1 MFKILQEKLWILEAK
16 VDEIRS
22 HFYNKKMKALY
33 PDYEDNAYNCGSLK
47 FVYGVKSYDDLTNQ
61 NCSFYTMNDF
71 DIYYDRETKLYSL
84 GIETA
89 YGFESHRKRGE
100 CDYLKKLLE
109 IFTKYMDENKLYK
122 NFDLCL
128 FCMQPEI
135 TNKGGSIEELY
146 ANFKLFVLGYC
157 ELYKHNIE

>member
-22 HFYNKKMKALY
+22 HFYNKKMKSLY

-47 FVYGVKSYDDLTNQ
+47 FVYGVKSYDDLTDQ

-89 YGFESHRKRGE
+89 YGFESPRKRGE

-109 IFTKYMDENKLYK
+109 IFTKYMDENKLDK

-146 ANFKLFVLGYC
+146 AKFKLFVLGYC